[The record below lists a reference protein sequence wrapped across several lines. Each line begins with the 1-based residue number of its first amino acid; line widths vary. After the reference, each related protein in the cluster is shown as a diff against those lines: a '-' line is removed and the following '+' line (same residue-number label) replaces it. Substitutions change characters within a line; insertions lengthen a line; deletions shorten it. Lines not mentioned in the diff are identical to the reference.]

1 MLNKNRNNRASHF
14 QPAWA
19 KRISAECATYGIRP
33 ETVSIMCRDFGE
45 KKMLFL
51 LKKYAENL
59 HQADKGAIK
68 TALIYK

>member
-19 KRISAECATYGIRP
+19 KRISAECAAYGIRP

-51 LKKYAENL
+51 LKKIRRESSSSRQRNHKNSTY
-59 HQADKGAIK
+59 I
-68 TALIYK
+68 

>member
-14 QPAWA
+14 QPVWA
-19 KRISAECATYGIRP
+19 KRISTECASYGIRS
-33 ETVSIMCRDFGE
+33 ETASIMCRDFGE

-59 HQADKGAIK
+59 HRTDK
-68 TALIYK
+68 